1 MLSRLIQ
8 SVTLP
13 IGIDL
18 GASGAKMVQLRW
30 SRSGLSL
37 LAALRVEADPEA
49 HSEEEAMA
57 SVVQG
62 IARRLDAGRFVGKR
76 CVLSLPD
83 SLISVRSLRMPR
95 MSDEETAGAVRLDG
109 AERLGFKDVAAEIAW
124 VRAGEVRHGE
134 EVRDE
139 VILVGAE
146 RKRVES
152 IVDAL
157 AGVGL
162 TPLAVEPAFVAAAR
176 ALGRQYRRQS
186 DQKHVRLVVDV
197 GWRSTG
203 ITALR
208 GDKVAFY
215 KQLEW
220 GGERLDRAAADAL
233 GLAPGTVAEIRRQR
247 FAGGLGEP
255 GVDPRVERAVF
266 DAVRPMLGELA
277 HEVTLCLRY
286 YLVTFRGDKP
296 QCVLVVGGEADEP
309 RLAEVIAESTGI
321 ETRVARPLEGV
332 DLAGAALGGADRRG
346 SMAQWAVAAGLSLR
360 MEPRSRR
367 NKGASEAEPEGAS
380 GGEPSDGQSGPGEGR
395 RQAA

>member
-1 MLSRLIQ
+1 MLSRFIQ
-8 SVTLP
+8 SAPLP

-30 SRSGLSL
+30 SRGGLSL
-37 LAALRVEADPEA
+37 IAALRVESDPDATTADDA
-49 HSEEEAMA
+49 FA
-57 SVVQG
+57 SVVAG
-62 IARRLDAGRFVGKR
+62 IGRRLDAGRFVGRR

-83 SLISVRSLRMPR
+83 SMISVRSVRMPR
-95 MSDEETAGAVRLDG
+95 MSDEDTDSAVRLDG
-109 AERLGFKDVAAEIAW
+109 AERLGLTDAPAEISW
-124 VRAGEVRHGE
+124 LRAGEVRQGE
-134 EVRDE
+134 DIRDE
-139 VILVGAE
+139 IILVGAD
-146 RKRVES
+146 RKRVEW
-152 IVDAL
+152 IVDSL
-157 AGVGL
+157 AEVGL
-162 TPLAVEPAFVAAAR
+162 TPLQVEPAFVSAAR
-176 ALGRQYRRQS
+176 ILGRQYRRQS

-220 GGERLDRAAADAL
+220 GGERLDMAAADAL

-247 FAGGLGEP
+247 FQAGMGES
-255 GVDPRVERAVF
+255 GIDPRVERAVF

-309 RLAEVIAESTGI
+309 RLAEAIQESTGI
-321 ETRVARPLEGV
+321 EARVARPLEGM
-332 DLAGAALGGADRRG
+332 DLSTAALGGGDRRG

-360 MEPRSRR
+360 HEPRSRR
-367 NKGASEAEPEGAS
+367 KDLLEPESPSAAES
-380 GGEPSDGQSGPGEGR
+380 KVESEPGGMR
-395 RQAA
+395 REAA

>member
-1 MLSRLIQ
+1 MLSRFIH
-8 SVTLP
+8 SAPLP

-30 SRSGLSL
+30 SRGGLAL
-37 LAALRVEADPEA
+37 IAALRVESDPDA
-49 HSEEEAMA
+49 ASAEEAFA
-57 SVVQG
+57 SVVAG
-62 IARRLDAGRFVGKR
+62 IGRRLDAGRFVGRR

-83 SLISVRSLRMPR
+83 SMISVRSVRMPR
-95 MSDEETAGAVRLDG
+95 MSDEDTDSAVRLDG
-109 AERLGFKDVAAEIAW
+109 AERLGLTEAPAEISW
-124 VRAGEVRHGE
+124 LRAGEVRQGE
-134 EVRDE
+134 DIRDE
-139 VILVGAE
+139 VILVGAD
-146 RKRVES
+146 RKRVEW
-152 IVDAL
+152 IVDSL

-162 TPLAVEPAFVAAAR
+162 TPLEVEPAFVSAAR
-176 ALGRQYRRQS
+176 ILGRQYRRQS

-220 GGERLDRAAADAL
+220 GGERLDMAAADAL

-247 FAGGLGEP
+247 FQGGIGESAI
-255 GVDPRVERAVF
+255 DPRVERAVF

-309 RLAEVIAESTGI
+309 RLAEAIQESTGI
-321 ETRVARPLEGV
+321 EARVARPLEGM
-332 DLAGAALGGADRRG
+332 DLSTAALGGGDRRG

-360 MEPRSRR
+360 HEPRPRR
-367 NKGASEAEPEGAS
+367 KDLLELEAPAAEPKAESEPS
-380 GGEPSDGQSGPGEGR
+380 GGR
-395 RQAA
+395 REAA